1 MKIFRLNSF
10 GCCNVNKG
18 LQTKDGRDD
27 FKVDPTVEPVSTVES
42 FSGVKSFSVDTS
54 LHLAALAVYRQ
65 LSPKWSKPAWA
76 DNSESKRACL
86 LAETPGPLLFA
97 AHWSR
102 HGGTS
107 FGRASSGS
115 FLP

>member
-1 MKIFRLNSF
+1 M
-10 GCCNVNKG
+10 
-18 LQTKDGRDD
+18 DA
-27 FKVDPTVEPVSTVES
+27 
-42 FSGVKSFSVDTS
+42 FSGVRSFSVDTS
-54 LHLAALAVYRQ
+54 LHWAELAAYRQ

-102 HGGTS
+102 HGGTIVLKGPLVEA
-107 FGRASSGS
+107 FYKL
-115 FLP
+115 FDKL

>member
-1 MKIFRLNSF
+1 MLSLDITTPKA
-10 GCCNVNKG
+10 
-18 LQTKDGRDD
+18 
-27 FKVDPTVEPVSTVES
+27 DPTVEPVSTVEA

-54 LHLAALAVYRQ
+54 LHLAALAAYRQ

>member
-1 MKIFRLNSF
+1 MGSAKYFSGDQLISHI
-10 GCCNVNKG
+10 
-18 LQTKDGRDD
+18 GRSSGETV
-27 FKVDPTVEPVSTVES
+27 KADPTVEPVSTVEA

-54 LHLAALAVYRQ
+54 LHLAALAAYRQ

-97 AHWSR
+97 AHWSK
-102 HGGTS
+102 HGETS